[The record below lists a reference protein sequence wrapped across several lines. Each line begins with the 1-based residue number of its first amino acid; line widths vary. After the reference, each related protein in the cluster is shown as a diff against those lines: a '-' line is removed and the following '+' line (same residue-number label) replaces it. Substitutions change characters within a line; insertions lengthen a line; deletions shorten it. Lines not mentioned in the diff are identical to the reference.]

1 MTLKK
6 ILLKTKE
13 DFTQYEYLNTPI
25 NITKSGYTRYGA
37 AMYFFNRGFI
47 SEETL
52 EIYRI
57 CCKFDHY
64 NPVEIE
70 QNRKTEIRKVNL

>member
-6 ILLKTKE
+6 SMLKTEE

-25 NITKSGYTRYGA
+25 NIKKSGYTRYSA
-37 AMYFFNRGFI
+37 VMYFFNRGFL
-47 SEETL
+47 SEATL

-70 QNRKTEIRKVNL
+70 KNSKTQIRKVNL

>member
-6 ILLKTKE
+6 TLLKTKE
-13 DFTQYEYLNTPI
+13 DFTQYEFLNTPI
-25 NITKSGYTRYGA
+25 SITKSGYTRYGA

-47 SEETL
+47 SEATL

-64 NPVEIE
+64 NPVEIAK
-70 QNRKTEIRKVNL
+70 NSKTQIRKINL

>member
-6 ILLKTKE
+6 SMLKTEE
-13 DFTQYEYLNTPI
+13 DFTQYEFLNTPI
-25 NITKSGYTRYGA
+25 NIKESGYARYSA
-37 AMYFFNRGFI
+37 AMYFFNRGFL
-47 SEETL
+47 SEATL

-57 CCKFDHY
+57 CCKFDHC

-70 QNRKTEIRKVNL
+70 KNRKTENQES